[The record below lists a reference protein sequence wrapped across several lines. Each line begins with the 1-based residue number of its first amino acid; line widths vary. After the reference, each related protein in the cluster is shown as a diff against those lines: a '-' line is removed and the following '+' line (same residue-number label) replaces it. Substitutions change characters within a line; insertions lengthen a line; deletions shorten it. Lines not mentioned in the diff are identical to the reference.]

1 MVVIISTDV
10 LDSIDKYADALTM
23 YPITRRRAHEKV
35 DNMVN
40 ALIKLGNSPV
50 TPQIC
55 MHKDLLQT
63 FDSNGNPM
71 NTNLKRFNYKD
82 ESQYQWAFACLYDY
96 DNDTITILKMVG
108 ANYIKEFFDRIGY
121 IVSEEMKKYVNDV
134 IEENRSTRYQRR
146 TSNRG
151 FTRFHIRRI

>member
-1 MVVIISTDV
+1 
-10 LDSIDKYADALTM
+10 
-23 YPITRRRAHEKV
+23 
-35 DNMVN
+35 
-40 ALIKLGNSPV
+40 
-50 TPQIC
+50 